1 MTENRL
7 VNFIISEKAVII
19 VIVINAIA
27 MFFDAFPSISA
38 ATGGSLIWVDYACVI
53 YFIVEAVLKMA
64 YLDSEDYW
72 DNNWNR
78 FDFFVVIAST
88 PTLLE
93 PFLDVKI
100 FSAVLILRLGRLA
113 RFFKLL
119 RFVPDGPKIWLGVKR
134 ALKASV
140 AVFLALLLLNIIF
153 AMGGTIL
160 FSSIVPDHFAN
171 PLVSCYT
178 MFKVFTV
185 EGWHSIPDEVAARAG
200 TSDAAAIIIKL
211 YFIVAVL
218 VGGILGLSIANAVFV
233 DEMTADNTLTLEKM
247 VDTLRAEL
255 HSFKVENADHR
266 RISNDHLNLMIEH
279 MRKENLSNREKANE
293 ALFAEIEKLKN
304 MIAAIDEKN
313 SSK

>member
-1 MTENRL
+1 MTENKL
-7 VNFIISEKAVII
+7 VNFIISEKAVIT
-19 VIVINAIA
+19 VIVINALA
-27 MFFDAFPSISA
+27 MFLDAFPSCSA
-38 ATGGSLIWVDYACVI
+38 AACGAFAWVDYACVI
-53 YFIVEAVLKMA
+53 YFIIEAVLKMIW
-64 YLDSEDYW
+64 LDSEEYW

-153 AMGGTIL
+153 GMGATIL
-160 FSSIVPDHFAN
+160 FSAVAPEHFEN

-178 MFKVFTV
+178 MFKVFTI
-185 EGWHSIPDEVAARAG
+185 EGWHSIPDEVASRAT
-200 TSDAAAIIIKL
+200 TSAAASIIMKI
-211 YFIVAVL
+211 YFIIAVMI
-218 VGGILGLSIANAVFV
+218 GGILGLSIANAVFV
-233 DEMTADNTLTLEKM
+233 DEMTSDNTLTLEKM
-247 VDTLRAEL
+247 VDTLQAEL
-255 HSFKVENADHR
+255 HNFKIENADHR
-266 RISNDHLNLMIEH
+266 KASNEHLNQMIEH
-279 MRKENLSNREKANE
+279 MRRENLQNREKAND
-293 ALFAEIEKLKN
+293 ALFAEIEKLKK
-304 MIAAIDEKN
+304 MIGKLTDGK
-313 SSK
+313 SS

>member
-1 MTENRL
+1 MTENKL
-7 VNFIISEKAVII
+7 VNFIISEKAVIT
-19 VIVINAIA
+19 VIVINALA
-27 MFFDAFPSISA
+27 MFLDAFPSCSSA
-38 ATGGSLIWVDYACVI
+38 ACGVFTWVDYACVI
-53 YFIVEAVLKMA
+53 YFIIEAVLKMIW
-64 YLDSEDYW
+64 LDSEEYW

-153 AMGGTIL
+153 GMGATIL
-160 FSSIVPDHFAN
+160 FSAVAPDYFAN

-178 MFKVFTV
+178 MFKVFTI
-185 EGWHSIPDEVAARAG
+185 EGWHAIPDEVAARAT
-200 TSDAAAIIIKL
+200 TSAATSIIMKI
-211 YFIVAVL
+211 YFIIAVMI
-218 VGGILGLSIANAVFV
+218 GGILGLSIANAVFV
-233 DEMTADNTLTLEKM
+233 DEMTSDNTLTLEIM
-247 VDTLRAEL
+247 VDTLQAEL
-255 HSFKVENADHR
+255 HNFKTENADHR
-266 RISNDHLNLMIEH
+266 KSSNEHLNQMIEH
-279 MRKENLSNREKANE
+279 MRQENLQNREKAND
-293 ALFAEIEKLKN
+293 ALFAEIEKLKK
-304 MIAAIDEKN
+304 MIGKITDGK
-313 SSK
+313 SS